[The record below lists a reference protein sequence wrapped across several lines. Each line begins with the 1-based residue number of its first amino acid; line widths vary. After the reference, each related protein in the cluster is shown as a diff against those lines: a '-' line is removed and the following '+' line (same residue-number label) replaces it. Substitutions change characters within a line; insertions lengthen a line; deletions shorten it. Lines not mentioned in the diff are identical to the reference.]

1 MSRGGPEEVLRL
13 ANNFMESRVLLSAA
27 ELDVFT
33 VLNSGPLSAQEVA
46 GRIGANLRALTV
58 LLDALS
64 AMGLLTK
71 GGETYYCADATSIL
85 SKDAPDSV
93 LPMILHAAHL
103 WKRWT
108 NLTDVVRGTTAS
120 KDEVGPSWSP
130 EELRAFIEAMHVI
143 AAPRSQEIVT
153 AAEPSSARAM
163 LDVGGASGTYTIAF
177 LRAVPEMKATLF
189 DKPEVIEMARE
200 RLRKEGMLDRV
211 ALVPGDFYQDE
222 LPPGHDLAFVSAIIH
237 QNSPAQNL
245 DLFNKVF
252 RSLNRGGRILIR
264 DHVMEPDRI
273 HPRNG
278 AIFAINMLLGTL
290 GGGTYTF
297 DEIETGLSQAGFTR
311 IRLFKKGEQMDAL
324 VEALKP

>member
-1 MSRGGPEEVLRL
+1 
-13 ANNFMESRVLLSAA
+13 
-27 ELDVFT
+27 
-33 VLNSGPLSAQEVA
+33 
-46 GRIGANLRALTV
+46 
-58 LLDALS
+58 
-64 AMGLLTK
+64 
-71 GGETYYCADATSIL
+71 
-85 SKDAPDSV
+85 
-93 LPMILHAAHL
+93 
-103 WKRWT
+103 
-108 NLTDVVRGTTAS
+108 
-120 KDEVGPSWSP
+120 
-130 EELRAFIEAMHVI
+130 
-143 AAPRSQEIVT
+143 
-153 AAEPSSARAM
+153 
-163 LDVGGASGTYTIAF
+163 
-177 LRAVPEMKATLF
+177 MKATLF

-311 IRLFKKGEQMDAL
+311 IHLFKKGEQMDAL